1 MPGREVR
8 AQTLLIAFAFLLA
21 TMTSAGGCRTDDSG
35 DGPASQSSGL
45 SLVPT
50 SQQATVTLG
59 TVDFAA
65 EVART
70 LAERAKGLSGRPGLR
85 PGTGMLF
92 VFDSGRASTFWMKG
106 MLFPLDIVW
115 IGVDCRIV
123 DITLNVPPPAPTT
136 VDSELSIYASNAP
149 AAYTFEVAAGEVDG
163 RGIKIGDEVR
173 FSGISEV
180 GGRC

>member
-1 MPGREVR
+1 MPGLGWRT
-8 AQTLLIAFAFLLA
+8 QSLLIAALFLLSIL
-21 TMTSAGGCRTDDSG
+21 TSAGGCRTDDSG
-35 DGPASQSSGL
+35 DTLASQSSGL
-45 SLVPT
+45 SAVPT
-50 SQQATVTLG
+50 AQQATVTLG
-59 TVDFAA
+59 SVDFAA

-70 LAERAKGLSGRPGLR
+70 SAERAKGLSGRPGLR

-123 DITLNVPPPAPTT
+123 DITLNSPPPAPTT
-136 VDSELSIYASNAP
+136 ADSELPTYASTAP
-149 AAYTFEVAAGEVDG
+149 AAYTFEVAAGEVEG

-173 FSGISEV
+173 FSGISAQ
-180 GGRC
+180 GADC